1 MHSRWVSQNHV
12 ASACSAVA
20 LVFMCFFFFFLKK
33 WSFFAFSP
41 MSESVFI
48 KWLLL
53 FNFRAVVSK
62 DIYKHQIEAV
72 S

>member
-1 MHSRWVSQNHV
+1 MGQSESRGFSLLSRCFGFYV
-12 ASACSAVA
+12 
-20 LVFMCFFFFFLKK
+20 FFFFFLKK